1 MKYLDMSVR
10 DCQDIRHFLI
20 DIQMML
26 EGKDLSFSDDC
37 FMYEG
42 ACFDTAFR
50 IYMQISKHLSEA
62 ARGLN
67 ELENVIRSEDRKELA
82 S

>member
-20 DIQMML
+20 DIQTML
-26 EGKDLSFSDDC
+26 DGKDLSFSDDC

-50 IYMQISKHLSEA
+50 IYLQISNHLSEA
-62 ARGLN
+62 VMGLN
-67 ELENVIRSEDRKELA
+67 ELENVIRSEDGRELA